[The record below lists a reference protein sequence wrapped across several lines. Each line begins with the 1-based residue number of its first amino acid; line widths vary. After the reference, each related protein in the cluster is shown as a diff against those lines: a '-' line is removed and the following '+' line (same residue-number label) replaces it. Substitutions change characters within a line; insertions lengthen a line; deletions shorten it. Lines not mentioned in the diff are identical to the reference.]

1 MTCKKS
7 ILMTCDVW
15 YVSCSSYNRLRT
27 QHTRACVQQHL
38 RASSSSGIVW
48 VKTMASPHAAG
59 GVAIPSPIGLFECP
73 VNPVLLAAPTLKLNY
88 NDGEGE
94 E

>member
-1 MTCKKS
+1 
-7 ILMTCDVW
+7 
-15 YVSCSSYNRLRT
+15 
-27 QHTRACVQQHL
+27 
-38 RASSSSGIVW
+38 
-48 VKTMASPHAAG
+48 MASPHAAG